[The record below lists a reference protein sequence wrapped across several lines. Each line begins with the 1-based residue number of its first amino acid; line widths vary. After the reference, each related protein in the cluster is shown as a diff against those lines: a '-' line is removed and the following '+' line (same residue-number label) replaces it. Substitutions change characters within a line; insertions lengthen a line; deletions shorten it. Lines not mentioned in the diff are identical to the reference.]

1 MSDKQKIYRSSND
14 KDTFTNPALPNMI
27 FKKVNGKNYVVSVCS
42 SVKNKETTATANI
55 NIQAKNKNSK

>member
-1 MSDKQKIYRSSND
+1 MSDKQKIYSSSND

-42 SVKNKETTATANI
+42 SVKNKETTTANI
-55 NIQAKNKNSK
+55 NIKSKNKNNK

>member
-1 MSDKQKIYRSSND
+1 MSAKQKIYSSTNA

-42 SVKNKETTATANI
+42 SVKNKETTTANI
-55 NIQAKNKNSK
+55 NIKSKNKNSK

>member
-1 MSDKQKIYRSSND
+1 MSDNQKLNYSIDD

-42 SVKNKETTATANI
+42 SVKNKETTTANI
-55 NIQAKNKNSK
+55 NIKSKNKNSK